1 MKRLAI
7 LALLFPLS
15 VFGQEMER
23 VLIPVFTPTPID
35 GAYGSEWTTDL
46 AMLNQGSQPI
56 LIDGYDQLCHI
67 ECGPTQPTPPGRTF
81 YPSSLLRNALH
92 GVFLWVSPPSAT
104 RDVAI
109 QLRGRDLSRQSED
122 WGTEIPT
129 VRESAAPIGT
139 FSILDVPSTP
149 GYRVML
155 RIYQFADVPLEVGVQ
170 FFALNPAQRVP
181 IGDVNPDPLIAE
193 EVLTL
198 PAGNRLVPGYAE
210 LPDLAGRHPELAT
223 VERYRILVEAI
234 DATPRLWGMVTLTNN
249 ATQHITVLSP
259 RVE

>member
-15 VFGQEMER
+15 VFGQDTER
-23 VLIPVFTPTPID
+23 ILIPVYTLTAID

-46 AMLNQGSQPI
+46 SMLNQGAEPI
-56 LIDGYDQLCHI
+56 LIDGYDQNCHI
-67 ECGPTQPTPPGRTF
+67 ECPQQPVPPERTF
-81 YPSSLLRNALH
+81 YAHLLGNALQ
-92 GVFLWVSPPSAT
+92 GAYLYVSPASAT
-104 RDVAI
+104 PDVAI

-122 WGTEIPT
+122 WGTELPT
-129 VRESAAPIGT
+129 VKESAAPISI

-155 RIYQFADVPLEVGVQ
+155 RIYQFGDVPVTVRVQ

-210 LPDLAGRHPELAT
+210 IPDLAGRHPELAT
-223 VERYRILVEAI
+223 VERYRITVEAI
-234 DATPRLWGMVTLTNN
+234 DATPHLWGMVTLTNN